1 MATFSNRVIDF
12 HKNLNLQAEL
22 PAKIEVLNPYKDN
35 KIVLDVLEDFYGKY
49 FNDQHSR
56 KLIVGINPGR
66 LGGGATG
73 IPFTDTKRLSEVCGI
88 EVEGLQTHEPSSVFV
103 YEVIKAFGGP
113 EKFYQSFYINSVC
126 PLGFVRQNKK
136 ANWVNCN
143 YYDDKAL
150 FEAVKPF
157 IIESLKTQIELG
169 IDTSVCYSFGK
180 KNADFLSKINKEEK
194 LFDQVVDLPH
204 PRYIIQY
211 KNKQMDQ
218 YVDQYLEALTV

>member
-1 MATFSNRVIDF
+1 MSTFANRVIDF
-12 HKNLNLQAEL
+12 HKNLNLQTEL
-22 PAKIEVLNPYKDN
+22 PAQIQVLNPYKDN
-35 KIVLDVLEDFYGKY
+35 RVILKVLKEFYGKY
-49 FNDQHSR
+49 FDDQQSR

-73 IPFTDTKRLSEVCGI
+73 IPFTDTKRLSKVCGI
-88 EVEGLQTHEPSSVFV
+88 DVEGFKTHEPSSVFV
-103 YEVIKAFGGP
+103 YKVIEAFGGP

-143 YYDDKAL
+143 YYDDKTL

-157 IIESLKTQIELG
+157 IIDSLKTQIRFG

-180 KNADFLSKINKEEK
+180 KNAQFLAKINKEEK
-194 LFDQVVDLPH
+194 LFDRVVDLPH

-211 KNKQMDQ
+211 KSKQKDM
-218 YVDQYLEALTV
+218 YIDQYLETLR